1 MTVVQMSDHESRRKR
16 QPPEKDS
23 AFDIRFFI
31 RRDKNRPD
39 LRKQNPARPQLP
51 LTVAIENSIAE
62 LAKRASMMEAGLNVL
77 AGAIEDV
84 SREGEATSRLVS
96 KLLRVTIELEKQVSG
111 RDKKE

>member
-1 MTVVQMSDHESRRKR
+1 
-16 QPPEKDS
+16 
-23 AFDIRFFI
+23 
-31 RRDKNRPD
+31 
-39 LRKQNPARPQLP
+39 
-51 LTVAIENSIAE
+51 
-62 LAKRASMMEAGLNVL
+62 MMEAGLNVL